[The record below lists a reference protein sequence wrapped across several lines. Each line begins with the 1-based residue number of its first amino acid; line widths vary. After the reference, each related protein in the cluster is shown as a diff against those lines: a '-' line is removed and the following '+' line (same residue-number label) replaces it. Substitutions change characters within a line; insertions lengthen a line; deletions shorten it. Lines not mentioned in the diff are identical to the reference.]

1 MKNSDRIR
9 DELIQHDVS
18 REFAKILA
26 LSFDKIDKYE

>member
-18 REFAKILA
+18 REFAKILL
-26 LSFDKIDKYE
+26 LSLDNIDKYE

>member
-18 REFAKILA
+18 REFAKLLA
-26 LSFDKIDKYE
+26 LSLDEIDKYE